1 MRSDAV
7 RSPELFF
14 RAHACEHPWEP
25 CGNGVGPRSRKSA
38 ERPFWMIT
46 VLSVV
51 PEHLSSGGRRDCAGD
66 EDVSRR
72 ITTVGFNTVFAFI
85 VTSEDFFC
93 GF

>member
-1 MRSDAV
+1 
-7 RSPELFF
+7 
-14 RAHACEHPWEP
+14 
-25 CGNGVGPRSRKSA
+25 
-38 ERPFWMIT
+38 MIT

-51 PEHLSSGGRRDCAGD
+51 PEHLSSGGRRDRAGD

>member
-1 MRSDAV
+1 V
-7 RSPELFF
+7 RSLELFLALTRVNIRGA
-14 RAHACEHPWEP
+14 RAVTASVPE
-25 CGNGVGPRSRKSA
+25 SRKSA

-51 PEHLSSGGRRDCAGD
+51 PEHLSSGGRHERAGD

-85 VTSEDFFC
+85 VASEDFFC